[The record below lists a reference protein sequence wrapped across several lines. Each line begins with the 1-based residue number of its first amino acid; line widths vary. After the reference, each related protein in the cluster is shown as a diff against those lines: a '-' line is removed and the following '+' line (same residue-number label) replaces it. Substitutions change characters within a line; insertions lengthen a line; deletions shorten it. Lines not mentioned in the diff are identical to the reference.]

1 MRYMAVI
8 AVLTVALVACQST
21 PPSTA
26 ETSAGASKK
35 IIGLLEVRLEGIGD
49 GATPTA
55 VARFVDPA
63 SLVGK
68 VTTQAVTSYPYY
80 TNTNLAFNRRQ
91 VSFVDFNESA
101 ATGDI
106 NTTGATRYLAA
117 TFDLVNNTPTTF
129 NNLIL
134 HAVSLPGTTI
144 GGTGFSTVQR
154 GDGTLETN
162 PAVVQKILPAASMG
176 LTQTGVAPVFGLG
189 DLQWLARGSSEGA
202 TVEAQAAAFP
212 TPLGV
217 LALDYGFVARNGSGG
232 RTLANGGGTGQ
243 VTFSYKLPKINPRN
257 LNPFGFVIYYVV
269 TNQTL
274 TYTSQSVEE
283 HGDTFLNSS
292 ASFTTDGVR
301 TVPGS
306 RLLLREDLVSVSDV
320 NNCDSDTDVRIARPD
335 ALTSVYYPFAEKLG
349 DVNEPDCAFGASG
362 RRATTFGSNDT
373 AAAVASFGSS
383 YYVAGTTSTNG
394 NDFAVWKVGS
404 TGKSDT
410 TFDTDGK
417 LEIDFA
423 ASSDDQAKA
432 IVVDSTGKI
441 IVAGISNNNF
451 ALIRLNTNGT
461 LDTTFDTDGKVTTD
475 VGGNDIANGVTID
488 SGGRI
493 VAAGSAFVG
502 GSANFAVARYNTNGS
517 LDTGF
522 SGDGKIDVTFGS
534 EDLGTSVAI
543 DGNGRI
549 VVGGYTNI
557 NNATTGPNDM
567 AVARFTAAG
576 VLDTTFSGDGLQTVD
591 FANDDRA
598 WAVAV
603 YPNTDVSNGGKVVLA
618 GQWDGGASDFAVAR
632 LDSSGNLDATFS
644 GDGKFNATF
653 GAGTF
658 GGAEFARAAVIDG
671 SGRLYIGGYTDAG
684 ANPDNFGLLRLTATG
699 TLDTTFDGDGKAIYD
714 MNATDDEAYG
724 MAINSNADLGIAG
737 TAVSGSS
744 DFQMIVIEE

>member
-1 MRYMAVI
+1 MKMMVMIVVFA
-8 AVLTVALVACQST
+8 VALVACQST
-21 PPSTA
+21 PPTNSQ
-26 ETSAGASKK
+26 TSAGASQK
-35 IIGLLEVRLEGIGD
+35 IIGLLEVRLEGIGE
-49 GATPTA
+49 GATPMA

-63 SLVGK
+63 SLAGN

-80 TNTNLAFNRRQ
+80 TDTNLVFNRRQ

-101 ATGDI
+101 ATGNI

-162 PAVVQKILPAASMG
+162 PAVVQKILPATSMG
-176 LTQTGVAPVFGLG
+176 LTQTGIAPVSGLG
-189 DLQWLARGSSEGA
+189 DLQWLLSDGSEGT

-212 TPLGV
+212 TPLSV

-232 RTLANGGGTGQ
+232 RTLASGGGTGQ

-274 TYTSQSVEE
+274 TYASQSVEE
-283 HGDTFLNSS
+283 HGGSLLNGS
-292 ASFTTDGVR
+292 ASFITDGVR
-301 TVPGS
+301 AVAGS
-306 RLLLREDLVSVSDV
+306 RLLYREDLISVSAS
-320 NNCDSDTDVRIARPD
+320 NSCNSDTDIRVARPS
-335 ALTSVYYPFAEKLG
+335 AVASTNVYYPFAEKLG
-349 DVNEPDCAFGASG
+349 GANEPDCDFGSSG

-373 AAAVASFGSS
+373 VSAVASLGNSF
-383 YYVAGTTSTNG
+383 YVAGTTSTSG
-394 NDFAVWKVGS
+394 NDFAVWKVNS
-404 TGKSDT
+404 NGKSAT
-410 TFDTDGK
+410 GFDTDGK
-417 LEIDFA
+417 VEIDFA
-423 ASSDDQAKA
+423 ASSNDEGRAV
-432 IVVDSTGKI
+432 VVDSSGKI
-441 IVAGISNNNF
+441 IVAGSSAGNF
-451 ALIRLNTNGT
+451 AIVRLNTNGT
-461 LDTTFDTDGKVTTD
+461 LDTGFDGDGKVTVET
-475 VGGNDIANGVTID
+475 GGIDSAYGVAID

-493 VAAGSAFVG
+493 VVAGARLIG
-502 GSANFAVARYNTNGS
+502 ASANFSVIRLNTNGS
-517 LDTGF
+517 LDTSF
-522 SGDGKIDVTFGS
+522 SGDGIASATFGS
-534 EDLGTSVAI
+534 EDIGTSVAI

-549 VVGGYTNI
+549 IVGGYTNV
-557 NNATTGPNDM
+557 AGANDM

-576 VLDTTFSGDGLQTVD
+576 VLDTTFSSDGLQTVN
-591 FANDDRA
+591 FTGDDRA

-618 GQWDGGASDFAVAR
+618 GQWNSGASDFAVTR
-632 LDSSGNLDATFS
+632 LDSSGNLDATFN
-644 GDGKFNATF
+644 GNGKFNATF
-653 GAGTF
+653 GAGLF
-658 GGAEFARAAVIDG
+658 GGAEFARAVLID
-671 SGRLYIGGYTDAG
+671 SFGRLYVGGYTDAG

-714 MNATDDEAYG
+714 MNATNDEAYG
-724 MAINSNADLGIAG
+724 MAINSNSDLAIAG
-737 TAVSGSS
+737 TVVGGLS